1 MQKQLVETC
10 TLVETCIVQDLMM
23 VQDLM
28 VMVVAGS
35 CVAQN
40 KTATLLLETLLL
52 SSECQSDHLEA
63 AAVEEQEQVVVEVAG
78 AVAGEAAGC
87 FHDCASRCLKQG
99 AAQLMLGA
107 GEQRRRR
114 KVQ

>member
-1 MQKQLVETC
+1 M
-10 TLVETCIVQDLMM
+10 
-23 VQDLM
+23 
-28 VMVVAGS
+28 
-35 CVAQN
+35 AQN

-78 AVAGEAAGC
+78 AVAGAVAGEAAGC

-99 AAQLMLGA
+99 AAQLPLGA